1 MHDIEVSVFFM
12 RDLRNQIGGDDASAL
27 IAFVCPGIRKGGGCP
42 GFPEQAATTHSVVS
56 LIAIRVWWTEV
67 R

>member
-27 IAFVCPGIRKGGGCP
+27 IAFVCPGIGKGGGCS
-42 GFPEQAATTHSVVS
+42 GFPEPSGNHTFRRIADCYSCVVD
-56 LIAIRVWWTEV
+56 
-67 R
+67 